1 MKRNFATVV
10 LALAVGLLFLSSTS
24 EAGLETTGPTAIKGV
39 KKVNTSGMQFL
50 KIGTSARAAG
60 MGDAFT
66 GVANDINAIFFNG
79 AGLTHIKRLG
89 YSVNYTKWL
98 ANTTL
103 YSVAAAWNTGSSRG
117 EVIGF
122 SAVVFKPEDME
133 ERTILQPE
141 GTGQTVRYGDTS
153 IGLLYAIKFTDK
165 FSFSGKVNYVQEKI
179 HTKTTTTVVFDLGSF
194 FYTGFKSLR
203 VAMGL
208 RNFGPDKSA
217 DAYRYFMPL
226 YYNMAVAGEVYGEKG
241 KPFYITLDAE
251 SAFAVDYEQRYHFGA
266 EAWIKDQLALRAGY
280 KHNYDLE
287 QFAVGAGVKQTFGG
301 DRAVTV
307 DVAYSPLKKKGGIK
321 MFDPVL
327 RVSLGGAF

>member
-1 MKRNFATVV
+1 VRRNFATIV
-10 LALAVGLLFLSSTS
+10 LALAFGLLLVSSPS
-24 EAGLETTGPTAIKGV
+24 GAIEWTGPNAIKGV
-39 KKVNTSGMQFL
+39 KKVNSSGLQFL

-66 GVANDINAIFFNG
+66 AVANDISAIYFNG

-89 YSVNYTKWL
+89 YQVNYTKWL
-98 ANTTL
+98 ANTNL

-117 EVIGF
+117 EVIGV
-122 SAVVFKPEDME
+122 SALVFKPEDME
-133 ERTILQPE
+133 ETTTLQPD
-141 GTGQTVRYGDTS
+141 GTGQTIRYSDTA
-153 IGLLYAIKFTDK
+153 IGLLYAVKFTDK
-165 FSFSGKVNYVQEKI
+165 FSFSAKLNYVQEKMY
-179 HTKTTTTVVFDLGSF
+179 TKTTTTVVFDLGSY

-208 RNFGPDKSA
+208 RNFGPDKAA
-217 DAYRYFMPL
+217 DVTKYFMPL
-226 YYNMAVAGEVYGEKG
+226 YYNMAVAGEIYGEKG

-287 QFAVGAGVKQTFGG
+287 QFTVGAGVRQSFGG
-301 DRAVTV
+301 DRAVTL
-307 DVAYSPLKKKGGIK
+307 DVAYAPLKKQGGIK
-321 MFDPVL
+321 LFDPIL

>member
-1 MKRNFATVV
+1 VKRNFVIIV
-10 LALAVGLLFLSSTS
+10 LALAFGLLLVSSPS
-24 EAGLETTGPTAIKGV
+24 GAIEWTGPTAIKGV
-39 KKVNTSGMQFL
+39 KKVNSSGLQFL

-66 GVANDINAIFFNG
+66 AVANDINAIYFNG
-79 AGLTHIKRLG
+79 AGLTHIKKLG
-89 YSVNYTKWL
+89 YQVNYTKWL
-98 ANTTL
+98 ANTNL

-117 EVIGF
+117 EVIGV
-122 SAVVFKPEDME
+122 SALVFKPEDME
-133 ERTILQPE
+133 ETTILQPD
-141 GTGQTVRYGDTS
+141 GTGQNIRYSDTA
-153 IGLLYAIKFTDK
+153 IGLLYAVKFTDK
-165 FSFSGKVNYVQEKI
+165 FSFSAKLNYVQEKMY
-179 HTKTTTTVVFDLGSF
+179 TKTTTTVVFDLGSY

-208 RNFGPDKSA
+208 RNFGPDKAA
-217 DAYRYFMPL
+217 DVTKYFMPL

-266 EAWIKDQLALRAGY
+266 EAWIKDQLALRVGY

-287 QFAVGAGVKQTFGG
+287 QFTFGAGVKQGLGG
-301 DRAVTV
+301 DRAVTL
-307 DVAYSPLKKKGGIK
+307 DVAYAPLKKQGGIK
-321 MFDPVL
+321 LFDPLL